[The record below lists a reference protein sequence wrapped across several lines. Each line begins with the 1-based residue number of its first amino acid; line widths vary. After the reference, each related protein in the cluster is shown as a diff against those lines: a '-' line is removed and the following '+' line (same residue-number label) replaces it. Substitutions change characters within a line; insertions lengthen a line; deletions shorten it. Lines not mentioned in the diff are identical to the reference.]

1 MSFLLISCKKSKN
14 DNISHIVTEWM
25 GKEIVYPND
34 VTFTLWEKDTIMGK
48 TDYTIVNYTDTI
60 GCISCKLQLKNW
72 HTFITDLQEEAG
84 DRVKVHFIFFPKDP
98 QRIMTLLKQNK
109 FDYPV
114 CIDTDDSFN
123 RLNHFPSD
131 MMFQTFLLDRNNKVV
146 AIGNPIHN
154 PQVKDL
160 YLKIIQGKEIGQG
173 DESKKIQTEV
183 TIDKTSFSFGKFDWK
198 EEQKITFI
206 LKNAGNKPLVIQD
219 VTTSCGCTTVAYS
232 KEPVRPDRETIIE
245 VSYKAQSPGYFNKTI
260 TVHCNA
266 KVSPLIFKISGNAD
280 EIKKEI

>member
-1 MSFLLISCKKSKN
+1 M
-14 DNISHIVTEWM
+14 
-25 GKEIVYPND
+25 
-34 VTFTLWEKDTIMGK
+34 
-48 TDYTIVNYTDTI
+48 
-60 GCISCKLQLKNW
+60 
-72 HTFITDLQEEAG
+72 
-84 DRVKVHFIFFPKDP
+84 
-98 QRIMTLLKQNK
+98 
-109 FDYPV
+109 
-114 CIDTDDSFN
+114 
-123 RLNHFPSD
+123 
-131 MMFQTFLLDRNNKVV
+131 
-146 AIGNPIHN
+146 
-154 PQVKDL
+154 
-160 YLKIIQGKEIGQG
+160 KIIQGKEIGQG

-245 VSYKAQSPGYFNKTI
+245 VSYKAEGPGYFNKTI